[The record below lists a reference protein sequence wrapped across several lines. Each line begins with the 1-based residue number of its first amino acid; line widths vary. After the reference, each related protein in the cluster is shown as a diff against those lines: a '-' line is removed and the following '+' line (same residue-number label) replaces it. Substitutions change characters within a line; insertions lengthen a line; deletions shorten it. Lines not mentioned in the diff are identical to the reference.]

1 MATSYEKKSPK
12 DTFNDSLNVDNSNNG
27 IATSLKDIIS
37 GSGTKSCM
45 QISDDG
51 ILLKPNND
59 NGEIIKIQTLN
70 NTTVFKIDTSTL
82 HPTILIGSTQ
92 LAANTLYKDFGIWDV
107 SPVAGT
113 HYSMGCMVNQNISS
127 AEDVDPLNFGTGTNP
142 ATSFTISDNSN
153 NVVNSMWIMTNGIV
167 LDEVRVILSTDS
179 ATTVNVHLMS
189 FDFVSG
195 SGSDA
200 GNLSNG
206 DVHASNGGESSLSPV
221 STVNTKASNLILTLD
236 NANIDPNKA
245 ILAFVENVGGT
256 QDLTCSMQI
265 QYHIR

>member
-12 DTFNDSLNVDNSNNG
+12 DTFNDILSVDNSNNG

-59 NGEIIKIQTLN
+59 NGEIIKIQTLSGA
-70 NTTVFKIDTSTL
+70 TIFKIETSVT

-92 LAANTLYKDFGIWDV
+92 LAANTLFKDFGIKDA

-113 HYSMGCMVNQNISS
+113 HHAMSCMTGSHQQLS
-127 AEDVDPLNFGTGTNP
+127 EDFTPLSFGSGTNP
-142 ATSFTISDNSN
+142 ATSYTFSTNSDD
-153 NVVNSMWIMTNGIV
+153 VVSSMWIMSNGII
-167 LDEVRVILSTDS
+167 LDEVRIIAGADGS
-179 ATTVNVHLMS
+179 ATVNFHLMS
-189 FDFVSG
+189 FDFSTSG
-195 SGSDA
+195 ADA
-200 GNLSNG
+200 GDLSNG
-206 DVHASNGGESSLSPV
+206 DVNASSGGEGSLSPITIGADRV
-221 STVNTKASNLILTLD
+221 VTSTLTLD
-236 NANIDPNKA
+236 EANINPNKA

-256 QDLTCSMQI
+256 DDLTCSMQI